1 MKKLISGLFTIVMTV
16 AIVATSI
23 GESIY
28 SEFSTTMF
36 VNAYYYGDFEYYTL
50 NDGTVEIS
58 HYKGTD
64 TKVDIPNEIYGKD
77 VTGIRFNA
85 FKDCKKI
92 LIITIP
98 DSVKYIDNY
107 AFSGCSRLTSVIIPD
122 NVTRIGYG
130 AFKSCVNL
138 NRLTIGKGVINIE
151 NEAFYNCNSLT
162 SVTIPGSV
170 NKIGTGV
177 FQDCVRLSQ
186 VTIENGVNGI
196 GDYAFYGCTN
206 LTSISIPESVTSI
219 GNYTF
224 YKCSSLT
231 NVSIPENVATIGNYT
246 FNYCSSLKSIII
258 PKSVTRFGYSPFSDC
273 SIPLNIYYTGTKE
286 DWSKISF
293 DTNYNHWKHVN
304 IYYNYAPQSA
314 ELQGKIYY
322 QQNLKDNSQIRFIAE
337 VGIDDIEKANKGNYS
352 VKVGDNEFGDEFY
365 TAYLSIIANG
375 KQVKAGDG
383 KCFVVTPVVKQIP
396 KGIDV
401 TSIFNIDTYYI
412 GLKRTISF

>member
-1 MKKLISGLFTIVMTV
+1 MKKIIAGLLSV
-16 AIVATSI
+16 AIATAVMSIPI
-23 GESIY
+23 GENIY
-28 SEFSTTMF
+28 NGFSTTISAK
-36 VNAYYYGDFEYYTL
+36 AYYYGDYEYKNL

-58 HYKGTD
+58 KYKGTD
-64 TKVDIPNEIYGKD
+64 TKVDIPAKIYSKD
-77 VTGIRFNA
+77 VTGIGENA
-85 FKDCKKI
+85 FKNNGK
-92 LIITIP
+92 LISLTIP
-98 DSVKYIDNY
+98 DSVKYIENY
-107 AFSGCSRLTSVIIPD
+107 AFSRCLRLTSVIIPD
-122 NVTRIGYG
+122 SVVSIGYG
-130 AFKSCVNL
+130 AFESCVILHNL
-138 NRLTIGKGVINIE
+138 IIGKGVESIQNG
-151 NEAFYNCNSLT
+151 AFANCEGLN
-162 SVTIPGSV
+162 SVTIPSNV
-170 NKIGTGV
+170 LKIGTGL
-177 FQDCVRLSQ
+177 FENCKKLSN
-186 VTIENGVNGI
+186 VIIENGVTTI
-196 GDYAFYGCTN
+196 GDYAFYECSS
-206 LTSISIPESVTSI
+206 LTSVSIPDSVTTI

-231 NVSIPENVATIGNYT
+231 NIPIPDSVTTIGNYA

-258 PKSVTRFGYSPFSDC
+258 PKSVIKIGYSPFSDC
-273 SIPLNIYYTGTKE
+273 SIPLNIYYTGTEE

-293 DTNYNHWKHVN
+293 TTNYKYWKYVN
-304 IYYNYAPQSA
+304 VHYNYAPQSA